1 MREVL
6 IEHNRRLRH
15 SLQELRAFVEA
26 AEIPAELEPYRAL
39 ILDMCAG
46 ESAAVERNLRDLA
59 LMREEILEDVRSN
72 TQDVITRCMALS
84 IHFAVPILRASQA
97 DRLPLWIIGW
107 MHAAH
112 GETAPLAPAFADGA
126 TAVWPGMGR
135 WPIYFLPCMDRRG
148 LLYLALLFHELGHLL
163 YARHEPE
170 MDDLVKD
177 LQRKID
183 RHLRPAS
190 QRNDRHAEEQARQ
203 RQVIVEGWY
212 AWAQEFFCDAVGLIV
227 GGPAFLYAFAAYV
240 SRMDP
245 DDFAPEEEEIRG
257 SSHPVTWLR
266 VQLLVERARTLGYEY
281 AASYVERQWLAVAEG
296 LAVCED
302 YHGCYD
308 DTVGEALRATLEDML
323 VEVDPRACLPEEA
336 AGGGECR
343 DELTPVQILT
353 WAWQTYIA
361 DPEHYLEW
369 ERKVLAEIFE

>member
-6 IEHNRRLRH
+6 IEHNRRLGH

-26 AEIPAELEPYRAL
+26 AEIPAELEPYRTL

-46 ESAAVERNLRDLA
+46 ESAAVERNLRDLT

-72 TQDVITRCMALS
+72 TQDVTTRCMALS

-107 MHAAH
+107 MHATH
-112 GETAPLAPAFADGA
+112 GETASLAPAFADGA

-170 MDDLVKD
+170 MDDLVKE

-190 QRNDRHAEEQARQ
+190 QRNDRR
-203 RQVIVEGWY
+203 RLVLVGTRVLLRRR
-212 AWAQEFFCDAVGLIV
+212 WADRGRASLSLCLCGISEPYG
-227 GGPAFLYAFAAYV
+227 
-240 SRMDP
+240 SR
-245 DDFAPEEEEIRG
+245 
-257 SSHPVTWLR
+257 
-266 VQLLVERARTLGYEY
+266 
-281 AASYVERQWLAVAEG
+281 
-296 LAVCED
+296 
-302 YHGCYD
+302 
-308 DTVGEALRATLEDML
+308 
-323 VEVDPRACLPEEA
+323 
-336 AGGGECR
+336 
-343 DELTPVQILT
+343 
-353 WAWQTYIA
+353 
-361 DPEHYLEW
+361 
-369 ERKVLAEIFE
+369 